1 MYIDFDTPPLE
12 KRIRNLELKTSLKP
26 SEPTLR
32 KVGEVLGNVIYIK
45 VSSNHSQDE
54 ADDIAYEVRQ
64 ALNRLHKYQID
75 KKLKNINKSE

>member
-32 KVGEVLGNVIYIK
+32 KVGEVLGKVIYIK
-45 VSSNHSQDE
+45 VPSNHSQDE

-64 ALNRLHKYQID
+64 VLNRLNKYQ
-75 KKLKNINKSE
+75 KLKNINKSE

>member
-1 MYIDFDTPPLE
+1 MYIDFDVPPLE
-12 KRIRNLELKTSLKP
+12 RRIRNLELKTSLNNP

-64 ALNRLHKYQID
+64 ALNKLHKCQP
-75 KKLKNINKSE
+75 KNISKS